1 MTDQFADYTTLGVGG
16 PIGRL
21 ITVHEHA
28 SAVAAL
34 RDAFVSRDPWMV
46 LGGGSNLLVSDEGFD
61 GTVIRLANRG
71 IEVVESVDAPPTTPA
86 KEVIIRAE
94 AGENWD
100 DLVAWTVAQGF
111 AGIEAM
117 SGIPGSVGAAPVQN
131 IGAYGQELSSVLR
144 RVEVLTEGA
153 EHPIWMSAAELE
165 LGYRTSILKEG
176 YVAVVLRIEL
186 ALHDTSAEHAVLG
199 TALSAPIAYAQLA
212 SALDVQLGDR
222 APLAHVR
229 DQVRALRASKGMLLD
244 AADPDSRSAGS
255 FFTNPIV
262 NEHFARALPSDAPR
276 WQLTPEAPDEIV
288 PLEIVGGIDEG
299 SPLDAFLAHQ
309 AAMDA
314 SAPSSATATA
324 ADPLVKLSA
333 AWLIE
338 HAGIRRGFALP
349 GSRAAVSSK
358 HTLALTN
365 SGGATAEEIAEL
377 ARFVQMRVAS
387 EFGID
392 LRPEPVLVGVGL

>member
-28 SAVAAL
+28 AAVAAL
-34 RDAFVSRDPWMV
+34 RDAFTSRDPWMV

-71 IEVVESVDAPPTTPA
+71 IEVVESDAATN
-86 KEVIIRAE
+86 EVIIRAE

-100 DLVAWTVAQGF
+100 DLVAWTVAQGY
-111 AGIEAM
+111 AGLEAM

-144 RVEVLTEGA
+144 RVEVLVEGA
-153 EHPIWMSAAELE
+153 EHPIWMSAADLE

-176 YVAVVLRIEL
+176 YVAVVLRVEI
-186 ALHDTSAEHAVLG
+186 ALHDTAAEREVLG
-199 TALSAPIAYAQLA
+199 TALSAPIVYAQLA
-212 SALDVQLGDR
+212 AALDVQLGDR

-244 AADPDSRSAGS
+244 PADPDSRSAGS

-262 NEHFARALPSDAPR
+262 TEHFARTLPSDAPR
-276 WQLTPEAPDEIV
+276 WPLTPDEPDEIV
-288 PLEIVGGIDEG
+288 PLEIVGGIDGG

-314 SAPSSATATA
+314 SAPAPVATA
-324 ADPLVKLSA
+324 AEPLVKLSA

-349 GSRAAVSSK
+349 GSRAAISSK

-365 SGGATAEEIAEL
+365 RGGATADEIAEL
-377 ARFVQMRVAS
+377 ARFVQTRVAS